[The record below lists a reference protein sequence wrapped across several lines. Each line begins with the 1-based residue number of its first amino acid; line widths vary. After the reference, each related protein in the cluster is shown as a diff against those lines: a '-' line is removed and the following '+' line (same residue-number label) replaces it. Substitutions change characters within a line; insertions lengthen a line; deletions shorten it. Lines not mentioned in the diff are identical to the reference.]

1 MMMERGTRLL
11 STGQVAHLCGVSAD
25 TVRHY
30 EHLGVIPPAA
40 RGANGYR
47 GYPEAVVDRVRVVRR
62 AVALGFTLAELARL
76 LRQRDAG
83 RAPCRDVQSL
93 AASKLAD
100 LDQRLA
106 EMHALRDAL
115 AEIVASWDAKL
126 ATVTDGQPA
135 HLLDSLIE
143 RTDERTTSE

>member
-1 MMMERGTRLL
+1 
-11 STGQVAHLCGVSAD
+11 
-25 TVRHY
+25 
-30 EHLGVIPPAA
+30 
-40 RGANGYR
+40 
-47 GYPEAVVDRVRVVRR
+47 VRVVRR

-83 RAPCRDVQSL
+83 RPPCRDVQSL

-100 LDQRLA
+100 LDQRIA

-126 ATVTDGQPA
+126 AAVTDGRPA
-135 HLLDSLIE
+135 YLLDSLIE
-143 RTDERTTSE
+143 RTLERTNE

>member
-106 EMHALRDAL
+106 EMHALRDTL

-126 ATVTDGQPA
+126 AAVPDGRPA
-135 HLLDSLIE
+135 YLLDSLIE
-143 RTDERTTSE
+143 RTVERTNE